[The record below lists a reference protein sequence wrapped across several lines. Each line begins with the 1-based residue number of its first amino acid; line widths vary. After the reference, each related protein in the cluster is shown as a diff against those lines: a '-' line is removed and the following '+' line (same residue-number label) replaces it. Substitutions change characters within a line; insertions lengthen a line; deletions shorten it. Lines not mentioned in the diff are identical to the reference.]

1 MSSENEID
9 PRSRFIQLFMS
20 HEKQI
25 YRYILSL
32 MPHSQDAQDV
42 LQETAIALYNKIED
56 FDTTRP
62 FAPWAFRFAYHM
74 TLKHREKSSRW
85 HRFLDENLMKE
96 IASRQQMLS
105 PELDQR
111 REYLK
116 ECLAEVP
123 QDKRSMLTEYYFEDE
138 TVDSITRLA
147 AMRRQELYYQWQAAM
162 AATPGMT
169 AATSE
174 EGTPRPKQI
183 SDDHDI
189 RVVVDQE

>member
-1 MSSENEID
+1 MTDTEKLN
-9 PRSRFIQLFMS
+9 PQSRFIQLFTS

-56 FDTTRP
+56 YDPTRP

-85 HRFLDENLMKE
+85 HRFLDEELMKE
-96 IASRQQMLS
+96 IASRQSMLV

-111 REYLK
+111 RGYLK

-123 QDKRSMLTEYYFEDE
+123 KNKREMLTDYYFEDE
-138 TVDSITRLA
+138 TVDVIAVS
-147 AMRRQELYYQWQAAM
+147 QGKSVE
-162 AATPGMT
+162 ATYKALQRVRKTLMHCI
-169 AATSE
+169 
-174 EGTPRPKQI
+174 EGKMQVRGLNA
-183 SDDHDI
+183 
-189 RVVVDQE
+189 

>member
-1 MSSENEID
+1 MSDTEKLD
-9 PRSRFIQLFMS
+9 PRSRFIELFMT

-42 LQETAIALYNKIED
+42 LQETAIALYNKIGD
-56 FDTTRP
+56 YDPTRP

-74 TLKHREKSSRW
+74 TLKHREKSGRW
-85 HRFLDENLMKE
+85 HRFLDEDLMKE
-96 IASRQQMLS
+96 IASRQSMLV

-123 QDKRSMLTEYYFEDE
+123 QDKRAMLTDYYFEDE
-138 TVDSITRLA
+138 TVDAIADSQGKSVEATYKALQRVRKTLMHCIQGK
-147 AMRRQELYYQWQAAM
+147 MQAS
-162 AATPGMT
+162 GMS
-169 AATSE
+169 AS
-174 EGTPRPKQI
+174 
-183 SDDHDI
+183 
-189 RVVVDQE
+189 

>member
-1 MSSENEID
+1 MPLKDSQDS
-9 PRSRFIQLFMS
+9 RSRFVQLFMS

-42 LQETAIALYNKIED
+42 LQETAIALHNKID
-56 FDTTRP
+56 DYDPTRP

-74 TLKHREKSSRW
+74 TLKHREKSTRW
-85 HRFLDENLMKE
+85 RRFLDEDLMKE
-96 IASRQQMLS
+96 IASRQSMLV

-123 QDKRSMLTEYYFEDE
+123 EDKRAMLTDYYFEEE
-138 TVDSITRLA
+138 TIDVIA
-147 AMRRQELYYQWQAAM
+147 AKQNKSVE
-162 AATPGMT
+162 ATYKALQRIRKTLMHCIEGKMH
-169 AATSE
+169 ASGLSAT
-174 EGTPRPKQI
+174 
-183 SDDHDI
+183 
-189 RVVVDQE
+189 

>member
-42 LQETAIALYNKIED
+42 LQETAFALYNKIED
-56 FDTTRP
+56 YDTTRP

-85 HRFLDENLMKE
+85 HRFLDDNLMKE

-123 QDKRSMLTEYYFEDE
+123 QEKRSMLTEYYFENE
-138 TVDSITRLA
+138 TVDTIADS
-147 AMRRQELYYQWQAAM
+147 QGKSVE
-162 AATPGMT
+162 ATYK
-169 AATSE
+169 AL
-174 EGTPRPKQI
+174 Q
-183 SDDHDI
+183 
-189 RVVVDQE
+189 RVRKTLMHCIQGKMQVGDVIA